1 MADDISKFLNKYK
14 DSKKSD
20 LTEDKS
26 QNLKDRFKEL
36 WEAHIRQNPFN
47 HQTKL
52 YLINGNKFDSHELL
66 WKFMCDRFP
75 RINDA
80 KLQVNEEFKDD
91 YKGSIPSHLLELF
104 TFLQEISN
112 QDNEMYKKNEEV
124 KKLRN
129 TKEALNCDINNL
141 NNKIHE
147 LNDEIEQ
154 LHQAVEEQKKLKS
167 VIAKDES
174 QKTVE
179 NYQKIADELSYGYSV
194 FEESKSMEMSSDL
207 GEVLRDQLNE
217 IYSIL
222 SKNGIKL
229 GAQ

>member
-112 QDNEMYKKNEEV
+112 QDNEMYKKKEEV
-124 KKLRN
+124 KKLN
-129 TKEALNCDINNL
+129 SQLDILPTFLNLMGISYNDKWYTGSDILDSKYKGMIVFPDLSWYDGTYYVVDNVVTNKKKISANLLEEKNSYAEYLIKKNDLVLKYNYFKEIMN
-141 NNKIHE
+141 
-147 LNDEIEQ
+147 
-154 LHQAVEEQKKLKS
+154 
-167 VIAKDES
+167 
-174 QKTVE
+174 
-179 NYQKIADELSYGYSV
+179 
-194 FEESKSMEMSSDL
+194 
-207 GEVLRDQLNE
+207 
-217 IYSIL
+217 
-222 SKNGIKL
+222 
-229 GAQ
+229 

>member
-1 MADDISKFLNKYK
+1 MTDDISKFLNKYK

-20 LTEDKS
+20 LTEDNS

-52 YLINGNKFDSHELL
+52 YLINGNKFDSSELL
-66 WKFMCDRFP
+66 WKFMCNRFP

-80 KLQVNEEFKDD
+80 KLQVNEEFKEDLE
-91 YKGSIPSHLLELF
+91 GSIPTHLLELF
-104 TFLQEISN
+104 TFLQEINN
-112 QDNEMYKKNEEV
+112 QDNEIYKKNEEI
-124 KKLRN
+124 KKLTN
-129 TKEALNCDINNL
+129 TKDALNCDINNFKNDIIKL
-141 NNKIHE
+141 K
-147 LNDEIEQ
+147 DEIEH
-154 LHQAVEEQKKLKS
+154 LNEAVEEQKQLKN

-179 NYQKIADELSYGYSV
+179 NYQRIADELSYGYSV
-194 FEESKSMEMSSDL
+194 FEESKNMEMSIDL

-222 SKNGIKL
+222 SKNGINL